1 MAVQQITQ
9 VILRHEFTYLTL
21 WKTLKSYVENELEH
35 ADYIK
40 VLCNVRG
47 MVIECN

>member
-9 VILRHEFTYLTL
+9 VILRHEFAYLTR
-21 WKTLKSYVENELEH
+21 WKSLTSYFENELEH
-35 ADYIK
+35 ADFIK